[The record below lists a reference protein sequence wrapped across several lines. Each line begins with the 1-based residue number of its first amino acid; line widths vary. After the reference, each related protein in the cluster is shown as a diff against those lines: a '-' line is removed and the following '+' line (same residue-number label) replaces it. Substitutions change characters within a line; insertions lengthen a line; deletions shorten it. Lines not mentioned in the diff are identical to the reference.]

1 MKRLLPLLLLALAA
15 AGCATG
21 TAQRDAERLALYRA
35 HAGAPV
41 DSIRYF
47 GRLDG
52 WTPLG
57 DDALALWTR
66 PNEAWLVELQ
76 GGCPDLPYAYGITVS
91 QQLSR
96 IHARFDRI
104 HVVAPSPTMRI
115 PCFIREIR
123 PLDVKALRAA
133 ERERRKAEAAERAQ
147 DSGGT

>member
-1 MKRLLPLLLLALAA
+1 MKRLSLLLLLAFASA
-15 AGCATG
+15 SCASDP
-21 TAQRDAERLALYRA
+21 AQRDAERLALYRA

-57 DDALALWTR
+57 SDALALWTR
-66 PNEAWLVELQ
+66 PGEAWLVSLQ
-76 GGCPDLPYAYGITVS
+76 GSCPDLPYAHAITVS
-91 QQLSR
+91 DSIHR

-104 HVVAPSPTMRI
+104 LPLVHSPGARI

-123 PLDVKALRAA
+123 PVDVKALRAA
-133 ERERRKAEAAERAQ
+133 ERDKRKAQTAARDQ
-147 DSGGT
+147 VSGGT